1 MRAWDRLKSVFEPG
15 GEPRLPRKLDASDED
30 ALSRSIGV
38 LPVGERGWITM
49 QETRELFSQARDEYA
64 FGDLDEEGRL
74 RIARFA
80 AQRGHH
86 CDVDFMPA
94 EDRVYFTRA
103 ATS

>member
-1 MRAWDRLKSVFEPG
+1 MRIVQFACGLLNP
-15 GEPRLPRKLDASDED
+15 A
-30 ALSRSIGV
+30 
-38 LPVGERGWITM
+38 
-49 QETRELFSQARDEYA
+49 ETRELFSQARDEYA

-94 EDRVYFTRA
+94 EDRVYFTRTA
-103 ATS
+103 AS